1 MKQILMSTFLII
13 MVFVSNAQ
21 KKELLEDKD
30 LIIERAK
37 AELDLAMSPPEG
49 SIFLYSVK
57 YPIKGEYTF
66 DISFNDKNMVTSIF
80 VVESKNGTIDAQNRF
95 KSFLMTFKFSLKV
108 PKGKSYKFRH
118 TFIFN

>member
-13 MVFVSNAQ
+13 MVFISNAQ

-66 DISFNDKNMVTSIF
+66 DISFNDKNKFTSIF